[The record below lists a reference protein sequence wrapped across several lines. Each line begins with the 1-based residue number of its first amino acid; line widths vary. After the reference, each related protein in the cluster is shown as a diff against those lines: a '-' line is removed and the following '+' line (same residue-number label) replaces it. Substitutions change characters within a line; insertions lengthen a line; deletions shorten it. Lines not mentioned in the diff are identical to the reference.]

1 MTGSVEIND
10 VKTVIAMEI
19 ELVSSGTDRI
29 EVKSVV
35 EEQLHEAVRN
45 AVIVANVIQAAVLA
59 LMTIVISN
67 RHRKIWN

>member
-35 EEQLHEAVRN
+35 EEQLHSAVRN
-45 AVIVANVIQAAVLA
+45 AVIVVNVIQAAVLA